1 VKSGRERIAVK
12 GNPLAGTESDI
23 QSEVTAVDRGK
34 SWFDEQVEERA
45 RFVERTIARE
55 GVRDLRVLAAMRRV
69 PRHRFV
75 PEAVRAHSYEDHPLP
90 IGFGQTI
97 SQAFIVAYMT
107 EHAKVT
113 TESRCLEIGT
123 GSGYQAA
130 ILCELG
136 REVFSIE
143 YFPELADFAR
153 DNLVALGY
161 HVIQRVGDGALGWP
175 EIAPFDVIMI
185 TAAPLVVP
193 SVLLDQLAE
202 GGHLIV
208 PVGGQRDAQTLER
221 WTRRRT
227 ESGKNAFDR
236 ERLTLVQFVPFLGEN
251 AGK

>member
-1 VKSGRERIAVK
+1 VKNGRERSAVK
-12 GNPLAGTESDI
+12 GISLGRTESDEL
-23 QSEVTAVDRGK
+23 SNGTLFEGGK

-55 GVRDLRVLAAMRRV
+55 GVKDPRVLAAMRRV

-75 PEAVRAHSYEDHPLP
+75 PEAVRVHSYEDHPLP

-130 ILCELG
+130 VLCELG
-136 REVFSIE
+136 AKVYSIE

-153 DNLVALGY
+153 EHLVAFGY
-161 HVIQRVGDGALGWP
+161 HVVQRVGDGALGWP
-175 EIAPFDVIMI
+175 EAAPFDVIII
-185 TAAPLVVP
+185 TAAPLAVP
-193 SVLLDQLAE
+193 SALLEQLAE
-202 GGHLIV
+202 GGRLIV
-208 PVGGQRDAQTLER
+208 PLGDQRSVQTLER

-227 ESGKNAFDR
+227 ENGKIAYDR
-236 ERLTLVQFVPFLGEN
+236 ERLTLVQFVPFLGAN
-251 AGK
+251 VGK